1 MQMYNTHGQ
10 TGETHLINFNGQNW
24 LSGSVTAAR
33 HRIEKH
39 GRFNAYF
46 IESLEASNRHVV
58 RRHIWWIRFTYWKNT
73 SFRSGGNSPD
83 IWRFRNGTTMERI
96 NLKWQLTRWIR
107 MKLKIKKRIPLRTVG
122 VFTVELQWFRLT
134 SVCAEFWLRVSSLL
148 NYSWN
153 QLWESISIYE
163 NVRRKTSFIFVG
175 GKNHCPRCVQQWIN
189 LIAKYAI

>member
-107 MKLKIKKRIPLRTVG
+107 MKLKIKKTNTFEDCRRVYGWIAMISVNL
-122 VFTVELQWFRLT
+122 
-134 SVCAEFWLRVSSLL
+134 SVCGILAAGLVVTQLFMKSVVGINFNIWKCQAE
-148 NYSWN
+148 
-153 QLWESISIYE
+153 
-163 NVRRKTSFIFVG
+163 
-175 GKNHCPRCVQQWIN
+175 N
-189 LIAKYAI
+189 LIHICRGEKIIARGVSNSE